1 MIENGIQYYFILS
14 GILFGIGLLG
24 IVIKR
29 NVINILMCLELL
41 LNAVNIN
48 FIAIS
53 KYILTDSA
61 VAQVFALFVIV
72 VAAAEVAVGLAL
84 IIAMYRKKKSVNID
98 EFNIL
103 KW

>member
-1 MIENGIQYYFILS
+1 MIGLTQYMTVAA
-14 GILFGIGLLG
+14 ILFGIGLLG

-29 NVINILMCLELL
+29 NVITVLMCLELL

-53 KYILTDSA
+53 KYVLTESA
-61 VAQVFALFVIV
+61 VAQVFALLVIV
-72 VAAAEVAVGLAL
+72 VAAAEVAVGLSL
-84 IIAMYRKKKSVNID
+84 IIAIYKKKRSIHID
-98 EFNIL
+98 DFNIL